1 MRHALDFS
9 TSSAMNTPATKT
21 PFNYLV
27 FVDIVVVACI
37 LVIAGRPDGLAI
49 TVSAVI
55 VAICAVAYRCSQS
68 IKSAMTAKPRTPA
81 PPVQDVDRKFKPTTY
96 EVPEEPAPGRGT
108 KKASW
113 LRDAD

>member
-1 MRHALDFS
+1 
-9 TSSAMNTPATKT
+9 MNTPDTKP

-55 VAICAVAYRCSQS
+55 VAVCAVVYRCSQS
-68 IKSAMTAKPRTPA
+68 IKSTMTAKPRAPA
-81 PPVQDVDRKFKPTTY
+81 LPVQDVDRKFKPTTY
-96 EVPEEPAPGRGT
+96 EAPDEPAPGRVP

>member
-1 MRHALDFS
+1 
-9 TSSAMNTPATKT
+9 MNTRDTKT
-21 PFNYLV
+21 RFNYLV
-27 FVDIVVVACI
+27 FVDLVVVACI

-55 VAICAVAYRCSQS
+55 VAACALVYRCSQS
-68 IKSAMTAKPRTPA
+68 IKSAVTAKPRAPA

-96 EVPEEPAPGRGT
+96 EAPAERTSDRGSQ
-108 KKASW
+108 KGSW